1 MTTPV
6 AVGLAAIAF
15 GTLALVVLLLLPSAA
30 QVPLERRRPG
40 AVPEPGALE
49 TLSTAATDAVGKVLT
64 RKNPVGLKL
73 ALELAGIKMRPQ
85 DVIFLAI
92 VGAIAGAAV
101 GLLLIWPWGALL
113 GALSP
118 LVVKAWIDGTTS
130 RRRSKFADQLDDAL
144 QLMSSSLRA
153 GHSLPQALNSVAR
166 EAEDPIAEEF
176 LRVMNE
182 NRVGRDLGA
191 SLEDTAKRMGS
202 EDFEW
207 VVQAIAINREVG
219 GNLAEVLDGVGHTIR
234 ERAQIRRQVKALSAE
249 GKLSAYILMGLPF
262 VVAIFIFLTN
272 RAYLL
277 KFTENALGLI
287 MLAVAGVLL
296 VVGGFWMRKTVQI
309 KF

>member
-1 MTTPV
+1 VTPL
-6 AVGLAAIAF
+6 AAGLAAIAL
-15 GTLALVVLLLLPSAA
+15 GTLALVVVLLLPADA
-30 QVPLERRRPG
+30 QVPLQRRRPG
-40 AVPEPGALE
+40 VAAEPGALE
-49 TLSTAATDAVGKVLT
+49 TLSTAATDAVGRALT
-64 RKNPVGLKL
+64 RRNPVGLKL

-85 DVIFLAI
+85 DLVFLAI

-101 GLLLIWPWGALL
+101 GLLLIRPWGLVL

-118 LVVKAWIDGTTS
+118 LVLKVWIDGMTS

-182 NRVGRDLGA
+182 TRVGRDLSA
-191 SLEDTAKRMGS
+191 SLDDTAKRMGS

-234 ERAQIRRQVKALSAE
+234 ERNQIRRQVKALSAE

-262 VVAIFIFLTN
+262 VVALFIFLTN
-272 RAYLL
+272 RAYML
-277 KFTENALGLI
+277 KFTESALGLI
-287 MLAVAGVLL
+287 MLAVAGVML
-296 VVGGFWMRKTVQI
+296 VVGGFWLRKTVQI